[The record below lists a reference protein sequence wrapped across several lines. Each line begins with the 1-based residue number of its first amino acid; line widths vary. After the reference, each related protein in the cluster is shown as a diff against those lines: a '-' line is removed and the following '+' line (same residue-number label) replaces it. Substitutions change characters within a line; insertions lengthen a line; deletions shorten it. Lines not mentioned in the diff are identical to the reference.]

1 MPVPVSRL
9 LNTTRCAAMV
19 ACAVLTGCSSSG
31 AAPAET
37 GQTHPATTTTAAAA
51 ADHIANFVSS
61 VQEFAV
67 LVAVLG
73 VIVVLTVVPCLVL
86 GCMAGWGVELTRAR
100 RRTSEKTRRRV
111 KVMGPVRGCC
121 VAYTSTTGHAFE
133 FELKELSPGR
143 WNVFVPAHPEIAASA
158 RIKHNRLRLIPG
170 RDKRTRAVVS
180 GIAIRDQVRVSER
193 WDSVCWSQRIADP
206 LDAYRVAV
214 LWAESVSGAR
224 TAGRFAPPTEQHS
237 LDPPPGSGIET
248 LAAPYRSRC
257 DQPHDAEFE
266 HTTRTGHSFRFG
278 LRNNTTGWA
287 IHILAQPGYGHRSTN
302 LRDTHRLRTARGE
315 LLVCWTG
322 TLVSAVNAYRV
333 AMLWAEATCVYITT
347 GQSFDAAIPDA
358 VAVSEERPAPRWIH
372 DL

>member
-9 LNTTRCAAMV
+9 PNMTRCAAVV
-19 ACAVLTGCSSSG
+19 AAAVLTGCSSSG

-37 GQTHPATTTTAAAA
+37 GQTHPATTTAAAA
-51 ADHIANFVSS
+51 ADLGANLVSG

-67 LVAVLG
+67 LVAMLC
-73 VIVVLTVVPCLVL
+73 VIVTLTVVPCLVL

-100 RRTSEKTRRRV
+100 RRTSEKTRQRV
-111 KVMGPVRGCC
+111 RGLGPVRGCC

-133 FELKELSPGR
+133 FEIKELSPGR
-143 WNVFVPAHPEIAASA
+143 WNVFVPAHPEIAAPA
-158 RIKHNRLRLIPG
+158 RTKYNQLRLIPG
-170 RDKRTRAVVS
+170 RDKRTRAAVS
-180 GIAIRDQVRVSER
+180 GTAIRNHVPVSER
-193 WDSVCWSQRIADP
+193 WDRICWSQRIADP
-206 LDAYRVAV
+206 LDAYRIAV

-257 DQPHDAEFE
+257 DQPYDAEFE
-266 HTTRTGHSFRFG
+266 HTTQTGRSFRFG
-278 LRNNTTGWA
+278 LRNNNTTGWA
-287 IHILAQPGYGHRSTN
+287 IHILAQPGYEHRSTN

-315 LLVCWTG
+315 LLVCWTD
-322 TLVSAVNAYRV
+322 TLASAVNAYRV
-333 AMLWAEATCVYITT
+333 AILWAEATCAYITT

-358 VAVSEERPAPRWIH
+358 AAVSEERPAPRWIH